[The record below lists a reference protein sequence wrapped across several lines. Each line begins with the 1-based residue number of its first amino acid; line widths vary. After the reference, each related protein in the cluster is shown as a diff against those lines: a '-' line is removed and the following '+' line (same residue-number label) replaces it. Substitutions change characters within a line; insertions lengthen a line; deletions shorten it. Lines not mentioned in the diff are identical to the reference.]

1 MGLKDMLKSAAASE
15 MEDAIKES
23 KAPAAKKEEKKAP
36 AKTEKKEV
44 KKAVEKTPEKK
55 PIDAKKTEVKEKNLV
70 QEIPIIK
77 TVKQEETKQDVQKP
91 KKMGRPSYED
101 LGMGDKRRINK
112 SITFDEEIYNRA
124 YQAGKKRRISVSLF
138 IEDAIVK
145 YLDELG
151 E

>member
-1 MGLKDMLKSAAASE
+1 MGLKDMLKSAAVSE

-23 KAPAAKKEEKKAP
+23 KAPAAKKE
-36 AKTEKKEV
+36 EKKEV

-55 PIDAKKTEVKEKNLV
+55 PIDAKKTEVKEKKQV

-77 TVKQEETKQDVQKP
+77 TVKQEEPKQEGQKP

>member
-1 MGLKDMLKSAAASE
+1 MGLKDMLKSAAVSE

-55 PIDAKKTEVKEKNLV
+55 PIDAKKTEVKEEKLV

-77 TVKQEETKQDVQKP
+77 TVKQEGQKP

>member
-23 KAPAAKKEEKKAP
+23 KAPVAKKEEKK
-36 AKTEKKEV
+36 EV
-44 KKAVEKTPEKK
+44 NKAVEKTPEKK
-55 PIDAKKTEVKEKNLV
+55 PIDAKKTEVKEKKQV
-70 QEIPIIK
+70 QETPIIK
-77 TVKQEETKQDVQKP
+77 TVKQEEPKQEVQKP

>member
-23 KAPAAKKEEKKAP
+23 KAPAAKKEEKK
-36 AKTEKKEV
+36 EV

-55 PIDAKKTEVKEKNLV
+55 PIDAKKTEVKEKKQV

-77 TVKQEETKQDVQKP
+77 TVKQEEPKQEGQKP

>member
-1 MGLKDMLKSAAASE
+1 MDEEEESEESDAPTGKKSWAERRA
-15 MEDAIKES
+15 
-23 KAPAAKKEEKKAP
+23 EKKQ
-36 AKTEKKEV
+36 
-44 KKAVEKTPEKK
+44 
-55 PIDAKKTEVKEKNLV
+55 V

-77 TVKQEETKQDVQKP
+77 TVKQEEPKQEGQKP

>member
-23 KAPAAKKEEKKAP
+23 KAPVAKKEEKK
-36 AKTEKKEV
+36 EV
-44 KKAVEKTPEKK
+44 NKAVEKTPEKK
-55 PIDAKKTEVKEKNLV
+55 PIDAKKTEVKEKKQV
-70 QEIPIIK
+70 QETPIIK
-77 TVKQEETKQDVQKP
+77 TVKQEEPKQEVQKP

-101 LGMGDKRRINK
+101 LGMGDKRRRNK

>member
-1 MGLKDMLKSAAASE
+1 MAE
-15 MEDAIKES
+15 N
-23 KAPAAKKEEKKAP
+23 EKKAP
-36 AKTEKKEV
+36 AKADKNEV

-55 PIDAKKTEVKEKNLV
+55 PVEAKKAETKEKKQV
-70 QEIPIIK
+70 QETPVIK
-77 TVKQEETKQDVQKP
+77 TVKQEEPKQDVQKP